1 MHKLRDAFKWL
12 KQNNL
17 YYRNVDWNEAREKE
31 WLDEDVPVG
40 TTREEDM
47 SEGIG
52 LQVTGEVIRR
62 WMRESNLHQAI
73 GDGGFAIGR
82 RLLKLLELEPVEDG
96 EPVKDVQ
103 PWNVMRSMI
112 SNAMGKNWLRA
123 ASALPDI
130 MIPVFCI

>member
-1 MHKLRDAFKWL
+1 MPSDGLNRI
-12 KQNNL
+12 NNP
-17 YYRNVDWNEAREKE
+17 YYHERE
-31 WLDEDVPVG
+31 WLDENVPVR

-62 WMRESNLHQAI
+62 WMRESHLHQAV

-82 RLLKLLELEPVEDG
+82 RLLKLLELEPGRDP
-96 EPVKDVQ
+96 EPIKDVE
-103 PWNVMRSMI
+103 PWNVVRSTI
-112 SNAMGKNWLRA
+112 SSAMGSNSLRA
-123 ASALPDI
+123 AAALPDI

>member
-1 MHKLRDAFKWL
+1 M
-12 KQNNL
+12 
-17 YYRNVDWNEAREKE
+17 DWNEAREKE

-73 GDGGFAIGR
+73 GDCGFAIGR
-82 RLLKLLELEPVEDG
+82 RLLKLLELEPGEDA
-96 EPVKDVQ
+96 EPVKDVE

-112 SNAMGKNWLRA
+112 SSAMGSNSLRA
-123 ASALPDI
+123 AAALPDI